1 MSKIETYNNPLNKL
15 TTVTAE
21 FGDERDINDLMDAVK
36 DRIVIK
42 LVDKFVEAHGEEILA
57 SIDLETIKKKTNDKV
72 VVSALKELIK
82 WPPPTK

>member
-1 MSKIETYNNPLNKL
+1 
-15 TTVTAE
+15 
-21 FGDERDINDLMDAVK
+21 MDAVK

-82 WPPPTK
+82 